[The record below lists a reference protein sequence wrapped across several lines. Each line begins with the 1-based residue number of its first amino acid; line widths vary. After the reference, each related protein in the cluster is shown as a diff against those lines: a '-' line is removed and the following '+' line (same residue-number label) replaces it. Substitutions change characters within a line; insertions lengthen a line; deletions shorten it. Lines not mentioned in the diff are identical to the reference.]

1 MKTVYNVKAYVCDE
15 SEESEEILYQR
26 LFTNKDAAK
35 NHLQRVKEKLLELDE
50 VREAIEETIPERIDE
65 GYDAEYVIDRPG
77 FYGVL
82 GCDGICYNVTIDE
95 IDLHDEDNNLPIMLQ
110 FNY

>member
-1 MKTVYNVKAYVCDE
+1 MKTIYNVKAYVCDE

-35 NHLQRVKEKLLELDE
+35 NHFQRVKEKLLELDE
-50 VREAIEETIPERIDE
+50 VKEVAEDDDCDDE
-65 GYDAEYVIDRPG
+65 CIIDRPC
-77 FYGVL
+77 FYSVL
-82 GCDGICYNVTIDE
+82 GSDSVCYNATIDE
-95 IDLHDEDNNLPIMLQ
+95 VDLHDEDNNLPIILQ